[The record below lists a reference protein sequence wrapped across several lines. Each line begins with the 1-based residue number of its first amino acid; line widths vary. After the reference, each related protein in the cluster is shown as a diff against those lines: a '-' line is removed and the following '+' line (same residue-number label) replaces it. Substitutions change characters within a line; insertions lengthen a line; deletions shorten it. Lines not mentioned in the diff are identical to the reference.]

1 MLIWIFPKNLIFS
14 PLFVLD
20 YFVDDTGMRRSD
32 LLNQYLKDIEDQIE
46 TEEDLAEKKTL
57 VDKVLDRLINKV
69 RMQPHIIQ
77 SSIKYQLK
85 VFPSLFHS
93 TTSWINF
100 LTSSVTL
107 NWWATIY
114 FLQIFMES
122 YLLSNIIT
130 CSSFAI
136 FKNTVFT

>member
-1 MLIWIFPKNLIFS
+1 MFGAPANKIVTEQDKCYWLKIHLEILVNTLDAMQIWIFPKNLIFS

-69 RMQPHIIQ
+69 RLQPYIIQ
-77 SSIKYQLK
+77 S
-85 VFPSLFHS
+85 
-93 TTSWINF
+93 
-100 LTSSVTL
+100 
-107 NWWATIY
+107 
-114 FLQIFMES
+114 
-122 YLLSNIIT
+122 
-130 CSSFAI
+130 
-136 FKNTVFT
+136 

>member
-1 MLIWIFPKNLIFS
+1 MFRAPANEIVTEQDKCYQLKILLAFLVNTLDAMQIWIFPKNVIFL

-77 SSIKYQLK
+77 S
-85 VFPSLFHS
+85 
-93 TTSWINF
+93 
-100 LTSSVTL
+100 
-107 NWWATIY
+107 
-114 FLQIFMES
+114 
-122 YLLSNIIT
+122 
-130 CSSFAI
+130 
-136 FKNTVFT
+136 

>member
-1 MLIWIFPKNLIFS
+1 MVNTLDAMLIWTFPKNLIFS

-69 RMQPHIIQ
+69 RTQQHIIQ
-77 SSIKYQLK
+77 IS
-85 VFPSLFHS
+85 
-93 TTSWINF
+93 
-100 LTSSVTL
+100 
-107 NWWATIY
+107 
-114 FLQIFMES
+114 
-122 YLLSNIIT
+122 
-130 CSSFAI
+130 
-136 FKNTVFT
+136 

>member
-1 MLIWIFPKNLIFS
+1 MVNTLDAMQIWIFPKNVIFP

-69 RMQPHIIQ
+69 RMQPYIIQ
-77 SSIKYQLK
+77 S
-85 VFPSLFHS
+85 
-93 TTSWINF
+93 
-100 LTSSVTL
+100 
-107 NWWATIY
+107 
-114 FLQIFMES
+114 
-122 YLLSNIIT
+122 
-130 CSSFAI
+130 
-136 FKNTVFT
+136 

>member
-93 TTSWINF
+93 TTS
-100 LTSSVTL
+100 
-107 NWWATIY
+107 
-114 FLQIFMES
+114 
-122 YLLSNIIT
+122 
-130 CSSFAI
+130 
-136 FKNTVFT
+136 